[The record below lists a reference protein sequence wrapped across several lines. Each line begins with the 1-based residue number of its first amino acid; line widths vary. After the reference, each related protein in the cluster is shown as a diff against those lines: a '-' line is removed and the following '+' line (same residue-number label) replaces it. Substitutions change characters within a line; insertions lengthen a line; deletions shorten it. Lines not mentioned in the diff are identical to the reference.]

1 MKASPIPAEDP
12 WKTETKPFPL
22 RATPHKNQSQSQI
35 PREPLQHSRTP
46 HNRRLKQHHKAS
58 YLVSAPVG
66 PADPLQKLNMYN
78 TLSSPIQ
85 KQSPRAALKKR
96 CSENMQQ
103 IYLKQLY
110 SNRTSA
116 WVFPWKFAAYFSENL
131 FLRGKGSWAAAS
143 AGS

>member
-12 WKTETKPFPL
+12 SKTETKPFPL
-22 RATPHKNQSQSQI
+22 PATPHENQSQSQI

-46 HNRRLKQHHKAS
+46 HNRRLKQHNKAS

-103 IYLKQLY
+103 IYRRAPMPKCDFNKVAKPIKANKV
-110 SNRTSA
+110 S
-116 WVFPWKFAAYFSENL
+116 V
-131 FLRGKGSWAAAS
+131 
-143 AGS
+143 